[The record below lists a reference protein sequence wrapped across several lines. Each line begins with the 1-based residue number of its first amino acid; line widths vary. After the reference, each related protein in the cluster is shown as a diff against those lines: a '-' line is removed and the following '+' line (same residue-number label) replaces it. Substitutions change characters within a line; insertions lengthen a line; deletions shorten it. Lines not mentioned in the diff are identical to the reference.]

1 MNNEN
6 IVIVQ
11 DLEKST
17 RVVLMQ
23 LKELILM

>member
-1 MNNEN
+1 MSNEN